1 MTYLKSNDLFKLSAP
16 ESLFQRIPRPIVIAD
31 HLMTPDNLGAMIRL
45 ADNIGASEM
54 CFLGKEDEHRMGR
67 VRRAAASS
75 RDNIKWYFCEETDLR
90 KIVPEGKT
98 IVAIET
104 ADNATCI
111 YDTQLPENVA
121 FIVGSESH
129 GLSNELLAQ
138 CDMVVY
144 IPVPG
149 PTRSLN
155 VSHAAAVALFEWQR
169 QMLKKCGMMKCEAFD
184 VVNAECRMA
193 QSDAGLRPHSAF
205 NIQHSAFSIQHSSL
219 KKYKHLF
226 FDLDRTLWDFD
237 AAAEV
242 AFERIYD
249 KYDLKSLGI
258 PNAHEFHEV
267 YHPLNEQL
275 WVLYRADQ
283 ITKDDLNRTRFL
295 KPLEHYGIHDIELA
309 DHLSE
314 DYVYW
319 SPRIVRLVPGTM
331 ELLDY
336 LKPKYHLHLI
346 TNGFQE
352 VQHTKLS
359 GSGLEPYFETL
370 TVSEEVGVKK
380 PNPEIFYYALRKA
393 HATAEESLVIGDE
406 MAVDIDGA
414 RAAGIDQ
421 VFFNPSGESVEGE
434 RTYEV
439 RNLLEIKSII

>member
-1 MTYLKSNDLFKLSAP
+1 MTYLKSNDLFAGLEP
-16 ESLFQRIPRPIVIAD
+16 EQLFERVPHPMVIAD
-31 HLMTPDNLGAMIRL
+31 HLMTPDNIGAMIRL
-45 ADNIGASEM
+45 ADNIGASEV
-54 CFLGKEDEHRMGR
+54 CFLGKEDEHRLGK

-75 RDNIKWYFCEETDLR
+75 RDNIRWYFSDESDLR
-90 KIVPEGKT
+90 KIVPEGKA

-104 ADNATCI
+104 SDNATCI
-111 YDTQLPENVA
+111 YNTALPENVA
-121 FIVGSESH
+121 FIVGNERN
-129 GLSNELLAQ
+129 GLSDELLAQ

-169 QMLKKCGMMKCEAFD
+169 QMLRKCGMMNDECGIK
-184 VVNAECRMA
+184 NAECESH
-193 QSDAGLRPHSAF
+193 SD
-205 NIQHSAFSIQHSSL
+205 FSIQHSAL
-219 KKYKHLF
+219 KYKHVF

-242 AFERIYD
+242 AFERIYEQ
-249 KYDLKSLGI
+249 YDLESLGI
-258 PNAHEFHEV
+258 PSAHEFHEV

-283 ITKDDLNRTRFL
+283 ITKEELNRTRFL
-295 KPLEHYGIHDIELA
+295 KPLEHYGIHDVDLA

-336 LKPKYHLHLI
+336 LRPKYHLHLI

-359 GSGLEPYFETL
+359 GSGMEPYFETL

-380 PNPEIFYYALRKA
+380 PNPEIFLYALNKA
-393 HATAEESLVIGDE
+393 HATAEESIVIGDE

-421 VFFNPSGESVEGE
+421 VFFNPSGREEAGE
-434 RTYEV
+434 RTFEV
-439 RNLLEIKSII
+439 KNLLEIKAIL

>member
-1 MTYLKSNDLFKLSAP
+1 MAYLKSNDLFGELSP
-16 ESLFQRIPRPIVIAD
+16 ETLYEHVPRPIVIAD
-31 HLMTPDNLGAMIRL
+31 HLMTPDNIGAMVRL
-45 ADNIGASEM
+45 ADNIGATEI
-54 CFLGKEDEHRMGR
+54 CFLGKEDEHRLGK

-75 RDNIKWYFCEETDLR
+75 RDNIQWYFSEESDLR
-90 KIVPEGKT
+90 KIVPQGKR

-111 YDTQLPENVA
+111 YDTQLPEDVA
-121 FIVGSESH
+121 FIVGSERN
-129 GLSNELLAQ
+129 GLSEDLLEQ

-169 QMLKKCGMMKCEAFD
+169 QMLAKTRD
-184 VVNAECRMA
+184 VSPEVSRLEVP
-193 QSDAGLRPHSAF
+193 RPVS
-205 NIQHSAFSIQHSSL
+205 
-219 KKYKHLF
+219 KKYKHIF

-249 KYDLKSLGI
+249 KYNLKDLGI

-267 YHPLNEQL
+267 YHPLNERL
-275 WVLYRADQ
+275 WELYRADK
-283 ITKDDLNRTRFL
+283 ITKDYLNRTRFIL
-295 KPLEHYGIHDIELA
+295 PLEHYGIHDTALA

-336 LKPKYHLHLI
+336 LKSKYHLHLI

-380 PNPEIFYYALRKA
+380 PNPEIFHFALRKA
-393 HATAEESLVIGDE
+393 HAMADESLMIGDE

-421 VFFNPSGESVEGE
+421 LFFNPNRELVEGE

-439 RNLLEIKSII
+439 YELLEVKELL

>member
-1 MTYLKSNDLFKLSAP
+1 MTYLKSNDLFAEIAP
-16 ESLFQRIPRPIVIAD
+16 ENLFERIPHPIVIAD
-31 HLMTPDNLGAMIRL
+31 HLMTPDNIGAMIRL
-45 ADNIGASEM
+45 ADNIGASEI
-54 CFLGKEDEHRMGR
+54 CFLGKEDEHRLGK

-75 RDNIKWYFCEETDLR
+75 RDNIRWYFSEESDLR
-90 KIVPEGKT
+90 KIVPEGKK

-104 ADNATCI
+104 SDNATCI
-111 YDTQLPENVA
+111 YDTQLPEDVA
-121 FIVGSESH
+121 FIVGSERN
-129 GLSNELLAQ
+129 GLSDELLAQ

-169 QMLKKCGMMKCEAFD
+169 QMKCGIM
-184 VVNAECRMA
+184 NAECRMS

-205 NIQHSAFSIQHSSL
+205 SIPHSAL
-219 KKYKHLF
+219 KYKHVF

-242 AFERIYD
+242 AFERIYE
-249 KYDLKSLGI
+249 KYNLKSMGI
-258 PNAHEFHEV
+258 PSAHEFHEV
-267 YHPLNEQL
+267 YHPLNERL
-275 WVLYRADQ
+275 WELYREDK
-283 ITKDDLNRTRFL
+283 ITKADLNRTRFL

-331 ELLDY
+331 E
-336 LKPKYHLHLI
+336 I

-393 HATAEESLVIGDE
+393 HATAEESIVIGDE

-414 RAAGIDQ
+414 KAAGIDQ
-421 VFFNPSGESVEGE
+421 IFFNAKGEKVEGE

-439 RNLLEIKSII
+439 KSLLEIKQLL

>member
-1 MTYLKSNDLFKLSAP
+1 MSYLKSNDLFDKLNP
-16 ESLFQRIPRPIVIAD
+16 ETLYERLPHPVLIAD

-45 ADNIGASEM
+45 ADNIGASEV
-54 CFLGKEDEHRMGR
+54 CFLGNEEEHRLGK

-75 RDNIKWYFCEETDLR
+75 RDNIRWYFSEETDLHQ
-90 KIVPEGKT
+90 IVPKGKK

-104 ADNATCI
+104 ANNATCI
-111 YDTQLPENVA
+111 YDTPLPEDIA
-121 FIVGSESH
+121 FIVGNERN
-129 GLSNELLAQ
+129 GLSDGLLDQ

-169 QMLKKCGMMKCEAFD
+169 QMLRKREIK
-184 VVNAECRMA
+184 NAECGMP
-193 QSDAGLRPHSAF
+193 QSDAGFRP
-205 NIQHSAFSIQHSSL
+205 HSAFSIQHSEL
-219 KKYKHLF
+219 KYKHVF

-242 AFERIYD
+242 AFERIYE
-249 KYDLKSLGI
+249 KYDLKSRGI
-258 PNAHEFHEV
+258 PSAHEFHEV
-267 YHPLNEQL
+267 YHPLNEEL
-275 WVLYRADQ
+275 WVLYRADK
-283 ITKDDLNRTRFL
+283 ITKDELNRTRFM

-319 SPRIVRLVPGTM
+319 SPRIVRLVPGTL

-352 VQHTKLS
+352 VQHTKLN

-380 PNPEIFYYALRKA
+380 PNPEIFHYALRKA
-393 HATAEESLVIGDE
+393 GAIAEESIMIGDE

-414 RAAGIDQ
+414 RAAGMDT
-421 VFFNPSGESVEGE
+421 VMFNPKREIIEGN
-434 RTYEV
+434 RTFEV
-439 RNLLEIKSII
+439 NDLREIMEIL

>member
-1 MTYLKSNDLFKLSAP
+1 MSYIKSNILFEKIRTD
-16 ESLFQRIPRPIVIAD
+16 EFYDRIPRPILIAD
-31 HLMTPDNLGAMIRL
+31 HLMTPDNIGAMIRL
-45 ADNIGASEM
+45 ADNIGATEM
-54 CFLGKEDEHRMGR
+54 CFLGREEEHRLGK

-75 RDNIKWYFCEETDLR
+75 RDNIRWYFSEETDLR
-90 KIVPEGKT
+90 KIVPEGKA

-111 YDTQLPENVA
+111 YDTQLPENVS
-121 FIVGSESH
+121 FIVGNESH
-129 GLSNELLAQ
+129 GLNDELLAQ
-138 CDMVVY
+138 CDQVVY

-169 QMLKKCGMMKCEAFD
+169 QMMNKE
-184 VVNAECRMA
+184 
-193 QSDAGLRPHSAF
+193 S
-205 NIQHSAFSIQHSSL
+205 QHSSFSIHHSAL
-219 KKYKHLF
+219 KKYQHIF
-226 FDLDRTLWDFD
+226 IDLDRTLWDFD

-249 KYDLKSLGI
+249 KYDLKSRGI
-258 PNAHEFHEV
+258 PSAHEFHEV
-267 YHPLNEQL
+267 YHPLNERL
-275 WVLYRADQ
+275 WELYRADK
-283 ITKDDLNRTRFL
+283 ITKDYLNRTRFEQ
-295 KPLEHYGIHDIELA
+295 PLAHYGIHDTALA

-331 ELLDY
+331 ELLNY

-352 VQHTKLS
+352 VQDTKLS
-359 GSGLEPYFETL
+359 LSGMKPFFETL

-380 PNPEIFYYALRKA
+380 PNPEIFRYALRKA
-393 HATAEESLVIGDE
+393 NATAEESLMIGDE

-414 RAAGIDQ
+414 RIVGMDT
-421 VFFNPSGESVEGE
+421 VLFNPKGETVGGE
-434 RTYEV
+434 RTFEV
-439 RNLLEIKSII
+439 KELLEIKEIL

>member
-1 MTYLKSNDLFKLSAP
+1 MSYLKSNDLFDKLNP
-16 ESLFQRIPRPIVIAD
+16 ETLYERLPHPVLIAD

-45 ADNIGASEM
+45 ADNIGASEV
-54 CFLGKEDEHRMGR
+54 CFLGNEEEHRLGK

-75 RDNIKWYFCEETDLR
+75 RDNIRWYFSEETDLHQ
-90 KIVPEGKT
+90 IVPKGKK

-104 ADNATCI
+104 ANNATCI
-111 YDTQLPENVA
+111 YDTPLPEDIA
-121 FIVGSESH
+121 FIVGNERN
-129 GLSNELLAQ
+129 GLSDGLLDQ

-169 QMLKKCGMMKCEAFD
+169 QMLRKCEIK
-184 VVNAECRMA
+184 NAECGMP

-205 NIQHSAFSIQHSSL
+205 SIQHSEL
-219 KKYKHLF
+219 KYKHVF

-242 AFERIYD
+242 AFERIYE

-258 PNAHEFHEV
+258 PSAHEFHEV
-267 YHPLNEQL
+267 YHPLNEEL
-275 WVLYRADQ
+275 WVLYRADK
-283 ITKDDLNRTRFL
+283 ITKDELNRTRFM

-319 SPRIVRLVPGTM
+319 SPRIVRLVPGTL

-352 VQHTKLS
+352 VQHTKLN

-380 PNPEIFYYALRKA
+380 PNPEIFHYALRKA
-393 HATAEESLVIGDE
+393 GAIAEESIMIGDE

-414 RAAGIDQ
+414 RAAGMDT
-421 VFFNPSGESVEGE
+421 VMFNPKREIIEGN
-434 RTYEV
+434 RTFEV
-439 RNLLEIKSII
+439 NDLREIMEIL

>member
-1 MTYLKSNDLFKLSAP
+1 MAYLKSNDLFVKLAP
-16 ESLFQRIPRPIVIAD
+16 ETLYEHVPRPIVIAD
-31 HLMTPDNLGAMIRL
+31 HLMTPDNMGAMIRL
-45 ADNIGASEM
+45 ADNIGATEV
-54 CFLGKEDEHRMGR
+54 CFLGNEDEHRLGK

-75 RDNIKWYFCEETDLR
+75 RDNIRWYFSEETDLR
-90 KIVPEGKT
+90 KIVPEGKK

-104 ADNATCI
+104 ADNASCI
-111 YDTQLPENVA
+111 YDTQLPEDVA
-121 FIVGSESH
+121 FVVGSESH
-129 GLSNELLAQ
+129 GLSGELLAQ

-169 QMLKKCGMMKCEAFD
+169 QMRYAKCGMM
-184 VVNAECRMA
+184 NAECEM
-193 QSDAGLRPHSAF
+193 QNEPHHSAF
-205 NIQHSAFSIQHSSL
+205 IIQHSSF
-219 KKYKHLF
+219 KYKHVF

-242 AFERIYD
+242 AFERIYE
-249 KYDLKSLGI
+249 KYNLKSLGI
-258 PNAHEFHEV
+258 PSAHEFHEV

-275 WVLYRADQ
+275 WVLYRADK
-283 ITKDDLNRTRFL
+283 ITKDELNRTRFL
-295 KPLEHYGIHDIELA
+295 KPLEHYGIHDIDLA

-319 SPRIVRLVPGTM
+319 SPRIVRLVPGTK

-380 PNPEIFYYALRKA
+380 PNPEIFHYALRKA
-393 HATAEESLVIGDE
+393 QAKAEESLMIGDE

-414 RAAGIDQ
+414 RAAGMDTLL
-421 VFFNPSGESVEGE
+421 FNPKRELVEGE
-434 RTYEV
+434 RTFEV
-439 RNLLEIKSII
+439 HDLLEVTKLL

>member
-1 MTYLKSNDLFKLSAP
+1 MSYLKSNDLF
-16 ESLFQRIPRPIVIAD
+16 ERIPTEDLYHLVPHPMLIAD
-31 HLMTPDNLGAMIRL
+31 HLMTPDNLGAIIRL
-45 ADNIGASEM
+45 ADNIGATEV
-54 CFLGKEDEHRMGR
+54 CFLGNEDEHRLGK
-67 VRRAAASS
+67 VRRSAASS
-75 RDNIKWYFCEETDLR
+75 RDNIRWYFSEETDLH
-90 KIVPEGKT
+90 KIVPEGKS

-111 YDTQLPENVA
+111 YDTQLPENAA
-121 FIVGSESH
+121 FIVGSERH
-129 GLSNELLAQ
+129 GIREELLKQ

-169 QMLKKCGMMKCEAFD
+169 QMI
-184 VVNAECRMA
+184 NAEFRMRN
-193 QSDAGLRPHSAF
+193 SELFPIPDRSIPHSEF
-205 NIQHSAFSIQHSSL
+205 RISNYHHV
-219 KKYKHLF
+219 F

-242 AFERIYD
+242 AFERIYEQ
-249 KYDLKSLGI
+249 YHLRELGI
-258 PNAHEFHEV
+258 PSAHEFHMV
-267 YHPLNEQL
+267 YHPLNEKL
-275 WVLYRADQ
+275 WELYRADQ
-283 ITKDDLNRTRFL
+283 ITKDELNRTRFL
-295 KPLEHYGIHDIELA
+295 KPLEHYGIHDVELA

-331 ELLDY
+331 ELLEY

-346 TNGFQE
+346 TNGFEE

-359 GSGLEPYFETL
+359 GSGLEPFFETL

-380 PNPEIFYYALRKA
+380 PNPEIFRYALKKA
-393 HATAEESLVIGDE
+393 GATPEESLMIGDE

-421 VFFNPSGESVEGE
+421 VFFNATGQPAQGQC
-434 RTYEV
+434 TFEV
-439 RNLLEIKSII
+439 NSLSEIKGIL

>member
-1 MTYLKSNDLFKLSAP
+1 MSYLKSNTLFEQIKTEDLY
-16 ESLFQRIPRPIVIAD
+16 QRIPRPMLIAD
-31 HLMTPDNLGAMIRL
+31 HLLTPDNIGALIRL
-45 ADNIGASEM
+45 ADNIGATEV
-54 CFLGKEDEHRMGR
+54 CFLGREEEHKLGK

-75 RDNIKWYFCEETDLR
+75 RDNIKWYFSEETDLQ
-90 KIVPEGKT
+90 KIVPANKK

-104 ADNATCI
+104 ADDATCL
-111 YDTQLPENVA
+111 YDTDLPEDVA

-129 GLSNELLAQ
+129 GLSDALLAQ
-138 CDMVVY
+138 CDQIVY

-169 QMLKKCGMMKCEAFD
+169 QMMKEK
-184 VVNAECRMA
+184 
-193 QSDAGLRPHSAF
+193 
-205 NIQHSAFSIQHSSL
+205 
-219 KKYKHLF
+219 KKYRHIF

-242 AFERIYD
+242 AFERVYE
-249 KYDLKSLGI
+249 KYNLKSLGI
-258 PNAHEFHEV
+258 PSAHDFHEV
-267 YHPLNEQL
+267 YHPLNERL
-275 WVLYRADQ
+275 WELYRADK
-283 ITKDDLNRTRFL
+283 ITKDDLNRTRFVL
-295 KPLEHYGIHDIELA
+295 PLEHYGIHDVELA

-319 SPRIVRLVPGTM
+319 SPRIVRLIPGTM

-352 VQHTKLS
+352 VQHIKLS

-380 PNPEIFYYALRKA
+380 PNPEIFQYALRKA
-393 HATAEESLVIGDE
+393 HARAEESLMIGDE

-414 RAAGIDQ
+414 RAVGMDTLL
-421 VFFNPSGESVEGE
+421 FNPKGEPVEGE
-434 RTYEV
+434 RTYEA
-439 RNLLEIKSII
+439 RRLIEIMGIC

>member
-1 MTYLKSNDLFKLSAP
+1 MTYLKSNDLFAEIAP
-16 ESLFQRIPRPIVIAD
+16 ENLFERIPHPIVIAD
-31 HLMTPDNLGAMIRL
+31 HLMTPDNIGAMIRL
-45 ADNIGASEM
+45 ADNIGASEI
-54 CFLGKEDEHRMGR
+54 CFLGKEDEHRLGK

-75 RDNIKWYFCEETDLR
+75 RDNIRWYFSEESDLR
-90 KIVPEGKT
+90 KIVPEGKK

-104 ADNATCI
+104 SDNATCI
-111 YDTQLPENVA
+111 YDTRLPEDVA
-121 FIVGSESH
+121 FIVGSERN
-129 GLSNELLAQ
+129 GLGDELLAQ

-169 QMLKKCGMMKCEAFD
+169 QMKCGIM
-184 VVNAECRMA
+184 NAECRMS

-205 NIQHSAFSIQHSSL
+205 SIPHSAL
-219 KKYKHLF
+219 KYKHVF

-242 AFERIYD
+242 AFERIYE
-249 KYDLKSLGI
+249 KYNLKSLGI
-258 PNAHEFHEV
+258 PSAHEFHEV
-267 YHPLNEQL
+267 YHPLNERL
-275 WVLYRADQ
+275 WELYREDK
-283 ITKDDLNRTRFL
+283 ITKADLNRTRFL

-380 PNPEIFYYALRKA
+380 PNPEIFDYPNPEIFHYALRKA
-393 HATAEESLVIGDE
+393 HATAEESIVIGDE

-414 RAAGIDQ
+414 KAAGIDQ
-421 VFFNPSGESVEGE
+421 IFFNAKGEKVEGE

-439 RNLLEIKSII
+439 KSLLEIKQLL

>member
-1 MTYLKSNDLFKLSAP
+1 MTYLKSNDLFGQLTP
-16 ESLFQRIPRPIVIAD
+16 ETLYRRLPRPIVIAD
-31 HLMTPDNLGAMIRL
+31 HLLTPDNMGALIRL
-45 ADNIGASEM
+45 ADNIGATEV
-54 CFLGKEDEHRMGR
+54 CFLGKEDEHRLGK

-75 RDNIKWYFCEETDLR
+75 RDNILWYFSEENDLR
-90 KIVPEGKT
+90 KIVPEGKK

-111 YDTQLPENVA
+111 YDTPLPEDVA
-121 FIVGSESH
+121 FVVGSESH
-129 GLSNELLAQ
+129 GLNEDLLAQ
-138 CDMVVY
+138 CDTVVY

-169 QMLKKCGMMKCEAFD
+169 QMRSRTRDHETCD
-184 VVNAECRMA
+184 TRPDIPYPVVPRFV
-193 QSDAGLRPHSAF
+193 S
-205 NIQHSAFSIQHSSL
+205 
-219 KKYKHLF
+219 KKYKHIF

-242 AFERIYD
+242 AFERIYE
-249 KYDLKSLGI
+249 KYNLKKLGI

-267 YHPLNEQL
+267 YHPLNERL
-275 WVLYRADQ
+275 WELYRADK
-283 ITKDDLNRTRFL
+283 ITKDYLNRTRFVL
-295 KPLEHYGIHDIELA
+295 PLEHYGIHDTDLA

-319 SPRIVRLVPGTM
+319 SPRIVRLVPGAK

-393 HATAEESLVIGDE
+393 HATAEESLMIGDE

-421 VFFNPSGESVEGE
+421 LFFNPNKELVEGG

-439 RNLLEIKSII
+439 HELLQVMELV

>member
-1 MTYLKSNDLFKLSAP
+1 MSYLKSNDLFEHIP
-16 ESLFQRIPRPIVIAD
+16 TESLYNRVPRPMLIAD
-31 HLMTPDNLGAMIRL
+31 HLMTPDNLGAIIRL
-45 ADNIGASEM
+45 ADNIGATEVCFIGSEDDHR
-54 CFLGKEDEHRMGR
+54 LGK

-75 RDNIKWYFCEETDLR
+75 RDNIRWYFSEETDLHT
-90 KIVPEGKT
+90 IVPEGKT

-111 YDTQLPENVA
+111 YDTPLPENAA
-121 FIVGSESH
+121 FIVGSERH
-129 GLSNELLAQ
+129 GIGEDLLKQ

-169 QMLKKCGMMKCEAFD
+169 QMISRSQKTESLSKKKAY
-184 VVNAECRMA
+184 R
-193 QSDAGLRPHSAF
+193 H
-205 NIQHSAFSIQHSSL
+205 I
-219 KKYKHLF
+219 F

-242 AFERIYD
+242 AFERIYEQ
-249 KYDLKSLGI
+249 YHLKDLGI
-258 PNAHEFHEV
+258 PNAHEFHMV
-267 YHPLNEQL
+267 YHPLNEKL
-275 WVLYRADQ
+275 WELYRENK

-295 KPLEHYGIHDIELA
+295 KPLEHYGIHDVELA

-331 ELLDY
+331 ELLEY

-352 VQHTKLS
+352 IQHTKLS
-359 GSGLEPYFETL
+359 GSGMEPYFETL

-380 PNPEIFYYALRKA
+380 PNPEIFRYALQKA
-393 HATAEESLVIGDE
+393 HATPEESLMIGDE

-421 VFFNPSGESVEGE
+421 IFFNASGQLAQGE
-434 RTYEV
+434 RSYEV
-439 RNLLEIKSII
+439 HNLLEIKNIL

>member
-1 MTYLKSNDLFKLSAP
+1 MSYLKSNTLFDRIQTEDLY
-16 ESLFQRIPRPIVIAD
+16 ERIPRPMLIAD
-31 HLMTPDNLGAMIRL
+31 HLLMPDNLGAMIRL
-45 ADNIGASEM
+45 ADNIGATEM
-54 CFLGKEDEHRMGR
+54 CFLGKEEEHRLGK

-75 RDNIKWYFCEETDLR
+75 RDNIRWYFSEETDLR

-98 IVAIET
+98 IVAVET

-111 YDTQLPENVA
+111 YDTELPENVA

-129 GLSNELLAQ
+129 GLSDELLTQ
-138 CDMVVY
+138 CDKVVY

-169 QMLKKCGMMKCEAFD
+169 QMLRKGGMMND
-184 VVNAECRMA
+184 ECRM
-193 QSDAGLRPHSAF
+193 DAKPSTASRHSAF
-205 NIQHSAFSIQHSSL
+205 RIQHSEL
-219 KKYKHLF
+219 KYKHVF

-249 KYDLKSLGI
+249 KYNLKSLGI
-258 PNAHEFHEV
+258 PSAHEFHEV

-275 WVLYRADQ
+275 WALYRENR

-295 KPLEHYGIHDIELA
+295 KPLEYYGIHDIELA

-319 SPRIVRLVPGTM
+319 SPRIVRLVPGAM
-331 ELLDY
+331 ELLEY

-352 VQHTKLS
+352 VQDTKLS
-359 GSGLEPYFETL
+359 LSGMKPFFETL

-380 PNPEIFYYALRKA
+380 PDPEFFFYALRKA
-393 HATAEESLVIGDE
+393 NAKSEESVVIGDE

-421 VFFNPSGESVEGE
+421 VFFNAKGDTVEGE
-434 RTYEV
+434 RTFEV
-439 RNLLEIKSII
+439 RSLLEIKGIL

>member
-1 MTYLKSNDLFKLSAP
+1 MSYLKSNDLF
-16 ESLFQRIPRPIVIAD
+16 ERIPTEDLYQRVPRPMLIAD
-31 HLMTPDNLGAMIRL
+31 HLMTPDNLGALIRL
-45 ADNIGASEM
+45 ADNIGATEV
-54 CFLGKEDEHRMGR
+54 CFLGSEAEHRMGK
-67 VRRAAASS
+67 VRRSAASS
-75 RDNIKWYFCEETDLR
+75 RDNIRWYFTEETDLH
-90 KIVPEGKT
+90 KIVPQGKT

-111 YDTQLPENVA
+111 YDTQLPENAA
-121 FIVGSESH
+121 FIVGSERD
-129 GLSNELLAQ
+129 GLSEALLKQ
-138 CDMVVY
+138 CDLVVY

-169 QMLKKCGMMKCEAFD
+169 QMIVRRQKTEDRSKKTY
-184 VVNAECRMA
+184 R
-193 QSDAGLRPHSAF
+193 H
-205 NIQHSAFSIQHSSL
+205 I
-219 KKYKHLF
+219 F

-242 AFERIYD
+242 AFERIYEQ
-249 KYDLKSLGI
+249 YHLKELGI
-258 PNAHEFHEV
+258 PNAHEFHMV

-275 WVLYRADQ
+275 WVRYRANE

-295 KPLEHYGIHDIELA
+295 KPLEHYGIHDEALA

-314 DYVYW
+314 DYMYW

-346 TNGFQE
+346 TNGFEE

-359 GSGLEPYFETL
+359 GSGMEPYFETL

-393 HATAEESLVIGDE
+393 GATPEESLMIGDE

-421 VFFNPSGESVEGE
+421 IFFNASGQPAEGE
-434 RTYEV
+434 CTYEV
-439 RNLLEIKSII
+439 KTLSEITSIL

>member
-1 MTYLKSNDLFKLSAP
+1 MAYLKSNDLFNELNP
-16 ESLFQRIPRPIVIAD
+16 ETLFEHVPHPILIAD
-31 HLMTPDNLGAMIRL
+31 HLMTPDNMGALIRL
-45 ADNIGASEM
+45 ADNIGASEV
-54 CFLGKEDEHRMGR
+54 CFMGKEEEHRLGK

-75 RDNIKWYFCEETDLR
+75 RDNIRWYFSEETDLH
-90 KIVPEGKT
+90 KIVPEGKS

-111 YDTQLPENVA
+111 YDTQLPEDVA

-129 GLSNELLAQ
+129 GLNEELLAQ

-169 QMLKKCGMMKCEAFD
+169 QMRNAECGIK
-184 VVNAECRMA
+184 NAECRMA
-193 QSDAGLRPHSAF
+193 QGDAGLRPHSAF
-205 NIQHSAFSIQHSSL
+205 HIQHSAL
-219 KKYKHLF
+219 KYKHLF

-242 AFERIYD
+242 AFERIYE
-249 KYDLKSLGI
+249 KYNLKALGI

-283 ITKDDLNRTRFL
+283 ITKDELNRTRFL

-319 SPRIVRLVPGTM
+319 SPRIVRLIPGTM

-380 PNPEIFYYALRKA
+380 PNPEIFIYALNKA

-421 VFFNPSGESVEGE
+421 VFFNPSGIDVEGE
-434 RTYEV
+434 RTFEV
-439 RNLLEIKSII
+439 NSLLEIMQLI

>member
-1 MTYLKSNDLFKLSAP
+1 MTYLKSNDLFSEINP
-16 ESLFQRIPRPIVIAD
+16 ERLFEHIPRPVVIAD
-31 HLMTPDNLGAMIRL
+31 HLMTPDNIGAMIRL
-45 ADNIGASEM
+45 ADNIGASEI
-54 CFLGKEDEHRMGR
+54 CFLGKEGEHRLGR

-75 RDNIKWYFCEETDLR
+75 RDNIHWYFSEETDLH
-90 KIVPEGKT
+90 KLIPEGKT

-111 YDTQLPENVA
+111 YDTQLPENAA

-129 GLSNELLAQ
+129 GLSEKLLAQ

-169 QMLKKCGMMKCEAFD
+169 QMLGKCGMMNYESGIARSND
-184 VVNAECRMA
+184 
-193 QSDAGLRPHSAF
+193 GLCPHSAF
-205 NIQHSAFSIQHSSL
+205 LISNSKL
-219 KKYKHLF
+219 KYRHVF

-242 AFERIYD
+242 AFERIYE
-249 KYDLKSLGI
+249 KYHLQEMGI
-258 PNAHEFHEV
+258 PSAHEFHEV
-267 YHPLNEQL
+267 YHPLNERL
-275 WVLYRADQ
+275 WELYREDK
-283 ITKDDLNRTRFL
+283 ITKDDLNRTRFVL
-295 KPLEHYGIHDIELA
+295 PLEHYGIRDIALA

-319 SPRIVRLVPGTM
+319 SPRIVRLVSGTM

-352 VQHTKLS
+352 VQDTKLS
-359 GSGLEPYFETL
+359 LSGLKPYFETL

-380 PNPEIFYYALRKA
+380 PNPEIFQYALRKA
-393 HATAEESLVIGDE
+393 NATANQSLMIGDE
-406 MAVDIDGA
+406 MAVDINGA
-414 RAAGIDQ
+414 RAAGMDTIL
-421 VFFNPSGESVEGE
+421 FNPKGETIEGE
-434 RTYEV
+434 RTFEV
-439 RNLLEIKSII
+439 KSLNEIMGIL

>member
-1 MTYLKSNDLFKLSAP
+1 MSYLKSNDLFEKLNP
-16 ESLFQRIPRPIVIAD
+16 ESLYRRVPRPILIAD

-45 ADNIGASEM
+45 ADNIGATEV
-54 CFLGKEDEHRMGR
+54 CFLGKEEEHRLGK

-75 RDNIKWYFCEETDLR
+75 RDNIRWYFSEESDLR
-90 KIVPEGKT
+90 KIVPAGKQ

-111 YDTQLPENVA
+111 YDTQLPENVV
-121 FIVGSESH
+121 FVVGSESY
-129 GLSNELLAQ
+129 GLSEELLAQ
-138 CDMVVY
+138 CDQVVY

-169 QMLKKCGMMKCEAFD
+169 QMREKVESK
-184 VVNAECRMA
+184 R
-193 QSDAGLRPHSAF
+193 
-205 NIQHSAFSIQHSSL
+205 
-219 KKYKHLF
+219 YKHVF

-249 KYDLKSLGI
+249 KYGLKSLGI
-258 PNAHEFHEV
+258 PSAHEFHEV

-275 WVLYRADQ
+275 WVLYRSDQ
-283 ITKDDLNRTRFL
+283 ITKDELNRIRFL
-295 KPLEHYGIHDIELA
+295 KPLEHYGIHDVELA

-331 ELLDY
+331 DLLDY

-380 PNPEIFYYALRKA
+380 PNPEIFRYALKKA
-393 HATAEESLVIGDE
+393 GATAEESLVIGDE

-421 VFFNPSGESVEGE
+421 ILFNPSGKAVEGK
-434 RTYEV
+434 RTFEV
-439 RNLLEIKSII
+439 KSLLEIMGIL